1 MMNRTDAQNPRSRP
15 SAMNAPLTLRVAL
28 AIARRRLLSRA
39 LDWSQRGLALGAGIG
54 VVLVLVARGLDA
66 APWALWAVI
75 ASAGLGVIL
84 GLAGALWHRT
94 SLVAA
99 AAAADA
105 HAGLKDTLVSGL
117 MLAMPGR
124 EHEDLGFSSLAIAR
138 AEGVAGGIRASQVV
152 PIDPRRSWAIGPA
165 VLALGVFLAFFVPP
179 WGMGTASDR
188 PQLALADSQAVTQT
202 QQGIEDLARAIEAQR
217 AGLDAGDAT
226 DAQSTE
232 RLDQQLERLREIE
245 EELRAG
251 RTDPQRAAS
260 DAASAAT
267 QAAETLEEQ
276 AERDLLADEALREA
290 LANLE
295 RQAEQDESAQSG
307 ESVRDAAERL
317 NEALARGDLD
327 RAAREAQDLLDRA
340 QDPQASEQDR
350 RAAAQRLREMAE
362 RLESAASPREPSAE
376 PSSPA
381 PFEQQEQDP
390 AARDDQPQE
399 PEAEQPEAG
408 EQPPTPPTPEASD
421 APDPAPDEPAPDAD
435 ATSETDPRE
444 RAHQQAREQQRELGE
459 AMRRAADEVEG
470 QQPEQEPQ
478 QGERGEGSPQEQTE
492 PDGTSRESPDQP
504 SQEPGQQEATEQGQ
518 RQPQGVTESPDRT
531 QGEEGQ
537 PAQEGQEG
545 QESQEI
551 QDSQEGQGQSPKEQ
565 PGQGLAERL
574 RQLADRPGRAQERKE
589 QAQELRERAREAF
602 DRMTPQ
608 EQRELLERLQQEQGQ
623 KGEEQGGLQDR
634 DLGREPGEGAQ
645 DMPDSDPRQ
654 RESDTP
660 GGRQAGE
667 DTGTPG
673 RSPRTG
679 DPWEQELMDLASREQ
694 EARDEMMRTVAEW
707 FGPGRETPGQGP
719 SPADEARRAARG
731 AQEAIERERVP
742 QRRSELI
749 RRVFERYAERLGR
762 EQSAND
768 PTDGGSR

>member
-1 MMNRTDAQNPRSRP
+1 MNRTDAQNPRSRP

-28 AIARRRLLSRA
+28 AIARRRRLSRA
-39 LDWSQRGLALGAGIG
+39 LDWSQRGLALGAAIG

-75 ASAGLGVIL
+75 ASAGLGAIL
-84 GLAGALWHRT
+84 GLAGALWHRP
-94 SLVAA
+94 SLAAA

-152 PIDPRRSWAIGPA
+152 PIDPRRSWALGPA

-188 PQLALADSQAVTQT
+188 PRLALADPQTVTQT

-295 RQAEQDESAQSG
+295 RQAERDESAQSG

-362 RLESAASPREPSAE
+362 RLESAASPREPTAE
-376 PSSPA
+376 PPTPV
-381 PFEQQEQDP
+381 PFEQQEQQQEQDP

-399 PEAEQPEAG
+399 PVAEQPEAG
-408 EQPPTPPTPEASD
+408 EHPPTPPTPEASD
-421 APDPAPDEPAPDAD
+421 APDPARDEPTPDAD
-435 ATSETDPRE
+435 AISETDPRE
-444 RAHQQAREQQRELGE
+444 RARQQAREQQRELGE

-470 QQPEQEPQ
+470 QQPEQDPM
-478 QGERGEGSPQEQTE
+478 QGEREEGSPQEQTE
-492 PDGTSRESPDQP
+492 PDGTSRDRPDQP

-518 RQPQGVTESPDRT
+518 PQP
-531 QGEEGQ
+531 
-537 PAQEGQEG
+537 QEG

-551 QDSQEGQGQSPKEQ
+551 QDSQEGQGQSPQEQ

-589 QAQELRERAREAF
+589 QAEELRERAREAF

-608 EQRELLERLQQEQGQ
+608 EQRELLERLQQEQDQ
-623 KGEEQGGLQDR
+623 KGEEQGGQQDR
-634 DLGREPGEGAQ
+634 EQDRELGREPGEGTQ
-645 DMPDSDPRQ
+645 DMPDTDPRQ